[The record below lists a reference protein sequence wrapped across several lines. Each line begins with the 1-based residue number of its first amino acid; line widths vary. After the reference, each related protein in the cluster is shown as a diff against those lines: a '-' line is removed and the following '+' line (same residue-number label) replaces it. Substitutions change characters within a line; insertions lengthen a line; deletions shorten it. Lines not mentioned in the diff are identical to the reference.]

1 VYGAQPS
8 RSHKST
14 NHDLDP
20 ETMGHKMHSKKSI
33 FFELNGLYKDI
44 TIIEEGG

>member
-1 VYGAQPS
+1 
-8 RSHKST
+8 
-14 NHDLDP
+14 
-20 ETMGHKMHSKKSI
+20 MHSKKSI